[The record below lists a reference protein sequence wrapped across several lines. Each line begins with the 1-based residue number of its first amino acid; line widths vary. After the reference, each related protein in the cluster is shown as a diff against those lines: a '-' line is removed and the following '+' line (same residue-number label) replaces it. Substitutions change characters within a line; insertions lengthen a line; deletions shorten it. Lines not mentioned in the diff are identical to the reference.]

1 MQLPG
6 VLVDV
11 TMPAV
16 SASIE
21 EMSTSQTTAP
31 PAKTTGDTSFF
42 GHPKMLASLF
52 SVEMWERFSFY
63 GMQGILLYYMYFTA
77 EQGGL
82 SIDKGLA
89 AGLVGAYGGGVYLS
103 TILGAWLADRVFG
116 SEKVLFGAAIMI
128 MMGHIALALIP
139 GIPGL
144 IAGLVLVGVGS
155 GGLKANAT
163 ALVGTLYDEKDER
176 RDAGFSIFYMGI
188 NIGGLIGPL
197 VTGWLQ
203 ESNGFHWGFG
213 AAAVGMA
220 IGLVIYA
227 LGRKRLP
234 AEAHRV
240 PNPLPAKDRT
250 KYGLIFLGIL
260 VVIGVLLGTGIVNAD
275 NLARSMAYAAI
286 GASVIYLFLIFRS
299 PLVTGL
305 ERKRV
310 LAFIPLYIASA
321 AFWALFQQQFT
332 FIAVYSEEKL
342 DRNLFG
348 WEMPAA
354 WVQSINPVFIIIFAG
369 VMAALWTKLGSRQPS
384 SPFKFS
390 MGLFIMGLAFLAF
403 IPLAGGGKTPLL
415 ALVGILFLF
424 TLAELC
430 LSPIG
435 LSVSTK
441 LAPKAFH
448 TQMVALFFLSV
459 SLGTTLAGILAG
471 LYNPD
476 NELPYFLGIGGVAV
490 VLAVALAAATPAI
503 KKLMAGVR

>member
-1 MQLPG
+1 
-6 VLVDV
+6 
-11 TMPAV
+11 MPAV
-16 SASIE
+16 SASIKK
-21 EMSTSQTTAP
+21 MSTPQTTAESVK
-31 PAKTTGDTSFF
+31 AAGDTSFF

-82 SIDKGLA
+82 SIDQGLA

-116 SEKVLFGAAIMI
+116 SEKVLFGSAIMI
-128 MMGHIALALIP
+128 MAGHIALALLP

-144 IAGLVLVGVGS
+144 IAGLVLVGIGS

-163 ALVGTLYDEKDER
+163 ALVGSLYGEKDER

-197 VTGWLQ
+197 VTGFLQ
-203 ESNGFHWGFG
+203 TSFGFHVGFG

-220 IGLVIYA
+220 IGLIIYS

-234 AEAHRV
+234 EEAHRV
-240 PNPLPAKDRT
+240 PNPLPSKDRMR
-250 KYGLIFLGIL
+250 YGLIFLAIL
-260 VVIGVLLGTGIVNAD
+260 IVIGVLLGTGIVNAN

-299 PLVTGL
+299 PLVTGV

-310 LAFIPLYIASA
+310 VAFIPLYIASA

-332 FIAVYSEEKL
+332 FIAVYSQEKL

-369 VMAALWTKLGSRQPS
+369 VMAALWTKLGSKQPS
-384 SPFKFS
+384 SPLKFA

-403 IPLAGGGKTPLL
+403 IPLAGEGKTPLL

-441 LAPKAFH
+441 LAPQAFH

-471 LYNPD
+471 LYNPAD
-476 NELPYFLGIGGVAV
+476 ELPYFLGIGGVAV
-490 VLAVALAAATPAI
+490 VLAAALAAATPAI
-503 KKLMAGVR
+503 KKLMGGVR

>member
-1 MQLPG
+1 
-6 VLVDV
+6 
-11 TMPAV
+11 MPAV

-21 EMSTSQTTAP
+21 EMSTPQTTAP

-77 EQGGL
+77 DQGGL

-103 TILGAWLADRVFG
+103 TILGAWLADRLFG

-128 MMGHIALALIP
+128 MTGHIALALIP

-163 ALVGTLYDEKDER
+163 ALVGTLYGEKDER

-227 LGRKRLP
+227 FGRKRLP
-234 AEAHRV
+234 EEAHRV

-260 VVIGVLLGTGIVNAD
+260 AVIGVLLGTGIVNAD

-286 GASVIYLFLIFRS
+286 GASMIYLFLIFRS
-299 PLVTGL
+299 PLVSGL

-384 SPFKFS
+384 SPFKFA

-403 IPLAGGGKTPLL
+403 IPLAGDGKTPLL

>member
-1 MQLPG
+1 
-6 VLVDV
+6 
-11 TMPAV
+11 
-16 SASIE
+16 
-21 EMSTSQTTAP
+21 
-31 PAKTTGDTSFF
+31 
-42 GHPKMLASLF
+42 MLASLF

-77 EQGGL
+77 AEGGL
-82 SIDKGLA
+82 GIEQGLA

-103 TILGAWLADRVFG
+103 TILGAWLADRLFG
-116 SEKVLFGAAIMI
+116 SERVLFGSAIMI
-128 MMGHIALALIP
+128 MCGHIALALVP

-155 GGLKANAT
+155 GGLNSNAT
-163 ALVGTLYDEKDER
+163 ALVGTLYGEKDDR

-188 NIGGLIGPL
+188 NLGALIGPL

-220 IGLVIYA
+220 LGLAIYA
-227 LGRKRLP
+227 LGRNRLP
-234 AEAHRV
+234 EEAHRV
-240 PNPLPAKDRT
+240 PSPLPASQRSR
-250 KYGLIFLGIL
+250 YGLIFLGIAAAL
-260 VVIGVLLGTGIVNAD
+260 ALLLASGVVNAE
-275 NLARSMAYAAI
+275 NLAMTVAYAAI
-286 GASVIYLFLIFRS
+286 GASILYFVLIFAS
-299 PLVTGL
+299 KKVTGT

-310 LAFIPLYIASA
+310 AAFIPLYIASA

-354 WVQSINPVFIIIFAG
+354 WVQSINPVFIIVFAG
-369 VMAALWTKLGSRQPS
+369 VMAALWTRLGSRQPGS
-384 SPFKFS
+384 ALKFS
-390 MGLFIMGLAFLAF
+390 IGLFVMGLAFLAF
-403 IPLAGGGKTPLL
+403 IPLAGEGKTPLL

-424 TLAELC
+424 TLAELF

-435 LSVSTK
+435 LSVTTK
-441 LAPKAFH
+441 LAPQAFH

-471 LYNPD
+471 LYNPAD
-476 NELPYFLGIGGVAV
+476 ELPYFVGIGGTGML
-490 VLAVALAAATPAI
+490 LAVGLAAASPAI
-503 KKLMAGVR
+503 RKLMGGVR

>member
-1 MQLPG
+1 
-6 VLVDV
+6 
-11 TMPAV
+11 
-16 SASIE
+16 
-21 EMSTSQTTAP
+21 
-31 PAKTTGDTSFF
+31 
-42 GHPKMLASLF
+42 MLASLF

-63 GMQGILLYYMYFTA
+63 GMQGILLYTA
-77 EQGGL
+77 AQGGL
-82 SIDKGLA
+82 EIEQGLA

-103 TILGAWLADRVFG
+103 TILGAWLADRLFG
-116 SEKVLFGAAIMI
+116 SERVLFGSAVLIMA
-128 MMGHIALALIP
+128 GHIALALVP

-163 ALVGTLYDEKDER
+163 ALVGTLYGEKDER

-188 NIGGLIGPL
+188 NAGGLIGPL

-203 ESNGFHWGFG
+203 ESQGFHLGFG

-220 IGLVIYA
+220 LGLGIYA
-227 LGRKRLP
+227 MGRKRLP
-234 AEAHRV
+234 EAAHHV
-240 PNPLPAKDRT
+240 PNPLPAAQRT
-250 KYGLIFLGIL
+250 RYGLIFAGIAAA
-260 VVIGVLLGTGIVNAD
+260 VAVLLATGTVNAE
-275 NLARSMAYAAI
+275 NLATSMAYAAI
-286 GASVIYLFLIFRS
+286 GASVLYFGLIFRS
-299 PLVTGL
+299 RKVTGM
-305 ERKRV
+305 ERRRV
-310 LAFIPLYIASA
+310 VAFIPLYIASA

-369 VMAALWTKLGSRQPS
+369 VMAALWTRLGHRQPGS
-384 SPFKFS
+384 ALKFS
-390 MGLFIMGLAFLAF
+390 IGLFVMGLAFLAF

-415 ALVGILFLF
+415 ALVGILLLF
-424 TLAELC
+424 TLAELF

-435 LSVSTK
+435 LSVTTK
-441 LAPKAFH
+441 LAPQAFH

-471 LYNPD
+471 LYNPAD
-476 NELPYFLGIGGVAV
+476 ELPYFTGIGGTAM
-490 VLAVALAAATPAI
+490 VLAVGLAVASPAI
-503 KKLMAGVR
+503 RKLMGGVR

>member
-1 MQLPG
+1 MKQ
-6 VLVDV
+6 V
-11 TMPAV
+11 TTTQIPKSPV
-16 SASIE
+16 T
-21 EMSTSQTTAP
+21 TS
-31 PAKTTGDTSFF
+31 GDTSFF

-77 EQGGL
+77 AEGGL
-82 SIDKGLA
+82 EINKALA
-89 AGLVGAYGGGVYLS
+89 ASLVGAYGGGVYLS
-103 TILGAWLADRVFG
+103 TILGAWLADRIFG
-116 SEKVLFGAAIMI
+116 SERVLFGSAIMI
-128 MMGHIALALIP
+128 MAGHVALALIP

-163 ALVGTLYDEKDER
+163 ALVGSLYREKDER

-188 NIGGLIGPL
+188 NAGALIGPL

-203 ESNGFHWGFG
+203 ESQGFHWGF
-213 AAAVGMA
+213 AAAAIGMA
-220 IGLVIYA
+220 VGLGIYA
-227 LGRKRLP
+227 LGRNKLP
-234 AEAHRV
+234 EEAHRV
-240 PNPLPAKDRT
+240 PNPLPAAQRT
-250 KYGLIFLGIL
+250 KYGLIFLGIAL
-260 VVIGVLLGTGIVNAD
+260 VIAVLLATGAVNAD
-275 NLARSMAYAAI
+275 NLAMTMAYAAI
-286 GASVIYLFLIFRS
+286 GASVLYFALIFSSKKVNATERGR
-299 PLVTGL
+299 VT
-305 ERKRV
+305 
-310 LAFIPLYIASA
+310 AFIPLYIASA

-369 VMAALWTKLGSRQPS
+369 VMAALWTRLGHKQPGS
-384 SPFKFS
+384 ALKFS
-390 MGLFIMGLAFLAF
+390 IGLFVMGLAFLAF

-424 TLAELC
+424 TMAELF

-435 LSVSTK
+435 LSVTTK

-459 SLGTTLAGILAG
+459 SLGTTLAGVLAG
-471 LYNPD
+471 LYNPHD
-476 NELPYFLGIGGVAV
+476 ELPYFIGVGGTAML
-490 VLAVALAAATPAI
+490 LAVGLAAASPAI
-503 KKLMAGVR
+503 KKLMGGVR